1 MSGKGIPVSAC
12 HLSSVGASPRGPTDA
27 GRART
32 TKARETWRRQFEQQV
47 DPAGTLDPAERAA
60 RAAEARRQWMR
71 LLAHRSREVRQEA
84 RRARIAREQFE
95 ATDRAQQTCPHV
107 WPGELTPTTACLD
120 CGLLY
125 VEWDDQAGEAS

>member
-1 MSGKGIPVSAC
+1 MSGKGSPVFAC

-47 DPAGTLDPAERAA
+47 DPDGTLDPAA
-60 RAAEARRQWMR
+60 RAELANEARRQWMR
-71 LLAHRSREVRQEA
+71 LLAHRSREVRQAA
-84 RRARIAREQFE
+84 RRARLAREQQ
-95 ATDRAQQTCPHV
+95 AGLDHAQQICPHV
-107 WPGELTPTTACLD
+107 WPGELTHTTACLD

-125 VEWDDQAGEAS
+125 VEWTDRLGDAL